1 VTLSVG
7 VNLLWCDPGRV
18 GGSEQY
24 LVRQL
29 DGLAG
34 AVDAGAVEL
43 TMFAPRSFAAAH
55 PELVVRRATEVP
67 RLAGHRRAVRVA
79 AEHTWLAVRTRGGRF
94 DVIHHGGGTT
104 PALGARPIVLTIHD
118 LQYLTHPDYLS
129 RTKLAYLERVVPRS
143 VHRAAVVTTP
153 SEYVRG
159 TVIEA
164 FGADPADV
172 VVVPHG
178 FDPPRRDTVDEADV
192 RRRFGLGRGPVLV
205 YPAITH
211 PHKHHRFLLE
221 VMARHW
227 TAPDL
232 RLVLLGGAGAAE
244 DDVRAAL
251 VELGVADRVVRPGRV
266 ADADRDALVVI
277 ADALVFPSGYEGF
290 GAPVLEAMALG
301 TPVVCSDHPA
311 LREVVGGAGL
321 VLPVEPEAWA
331 DVPDRVRR
339 RRDELATAGRLRAEA
354 FTEAISGS
362 ALLGAYRR
370 AADA

>member
-1 VTLSVG
+1 
-7 VNLLWCDPGRV
+7 
-18 GGSEQY
+18 
-24 LVRQL
+24 
-29 DGLAG
+29 
-34 AVDAGAVEL
+34 
-43 TMFAPRSFAAAH
+43 
-55 PELVVRRATEVP
+55 
-67 RLAGHRRAVRVA
+67 
-79 AEHTWLAVRTRGGRF
+79 
-94 DVIHHGGGTT
+94 VIHHGGGTT